1 MTRNGSFI
9 GPASSWLVAAQA
21 LLLLALAASGPLLPR
36 GWPVLLVLAGLMLG
50 IWSVW
55 AMRRSKLRIHP
66 EPHPEATLVQHGPY
80 RWIRH
85 PMYSAVLLVAAGWVF
100 AAPAVWRVLAGCL
113 LVAVLLAKLCREE
126 RLWRD
131 RMPAYRDY
139 MKRTKRLIP
148 FLY

>member
-1 MTRNGSFI
+1 MSLL
-9 GPASSWLVAAQA
+9 SMLLVAAQA
-21 LLLLALAASGPLLPR
+21 LLLFALAMSGPLLPR
-36 GWPVLLVLAGLMLG
+36 GWPVFPVLAGTLLG
-50 IWSVW
+50 LWSVW

-66 EPHPEATLVQHGPY
+66 EPHPEAALVQHGPY

-126 RLWRD
+126 RLWSD